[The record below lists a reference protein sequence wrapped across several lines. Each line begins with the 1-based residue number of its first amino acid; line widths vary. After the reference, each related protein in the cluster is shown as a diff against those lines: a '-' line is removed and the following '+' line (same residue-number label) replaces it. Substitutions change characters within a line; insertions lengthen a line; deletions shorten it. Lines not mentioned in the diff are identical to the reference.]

1 MGGHRVDDRVRLA
14 VLAQQ
19 VDADLQVRALQLPVH
34 RLADVMHEGGADG
47 CACVEAELA
56 RHHTG
61 DVGDFL
67 RMRQDVLAVAGPELQ
82 PAHHAAYLWMQVVDP
97 ELERRG
103 FALLERRLVDLRPD
117 LLDHF
122 LDAGGMNAAVGDKL
136 FDGPLGDLPAVGVE
150 AGEDDRPWGIVD
162 DQLDPGRGLQGT
174 DVATLA
180 SDDAALQVVAR
191 QVDHRNRG
199 LDGVVGGAA
208 LDRLCDDVLRLVG
221 GCLARFVLQPLDQ
234 VGGIAPRVR
243 FELSDKQVL
252 CLVGGHAGDALELGL
267 GLLGQLLATRLLRL
281 GRRFALENGIFAS
294 PELPRCPIHSRAAF
308 GECTL
313 AVVQL
318 AFERSQL
325 LAALARMILG
335 LVPEG
340 F

>member
-1 MGGHRVDDRVRLA
+1 MARLA
-14 VLAQQ
+14 
-19 VDADLQVRALQLPVH
+19 
-34 RLADVMHEGGADG
+34 
-47 CACVEAELA
+47 
-56 RHHTG
+56 
-61 DVGDFL
+61 
-67 RMRQDVLAVAGPELQ
+67 
-82 PAHHAAYLWMQVVDP
+82 
-97 ELERRG
+97 
-103 FALLERRLVDLRPD
+103 
-117 LLDHF
+117 
-122 LDAGGMNAAVGDKL
+122 N
-136 FDGPLGDLPAVGVE
+136 LPAVGVE

-335 LVPEG
+335 LVPEVLSLLACREFRFLASG
-340 F
+340 ADFTFGVPQQVLRFVASAAHRLGGDPSACGKPQDEDDQPDDGGREAGGGIRKELHARLARSRRGMPGRETQPEEPPRLPCGEVV